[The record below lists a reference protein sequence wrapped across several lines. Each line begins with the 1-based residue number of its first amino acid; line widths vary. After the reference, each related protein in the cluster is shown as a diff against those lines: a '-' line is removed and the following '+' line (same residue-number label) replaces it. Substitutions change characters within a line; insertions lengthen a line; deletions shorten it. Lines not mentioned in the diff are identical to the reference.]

1 MVATSYSPKGNKIRL
16 NPAAKPSPVA
26 NYPGEGFA
34 HMTKAKWDSI
44 YRDSKRTV
52 TVGSGVINPYER
64 KFSAPVATDSGIH
77 RQRVLT
83 TEVFGVMTLHPVFIL
98 DCKVVLPPSP
108 LYRVELA
115 PTITANEEITA

>member
-1 MVATSYSPKGNKIRL
+1 MAATTYPPKDNKIRL
-16 NPAAKPSPVA
+16 NPAAKLSPVA

-44 YRDSKRTV
+44 YKDSKRTV
-52 TVGSGVINPYER
+52 TVGSGAINRYDR

-77 RQRVLT
+77 RQRVLA
-83 TEVFGVMTLHPVFIL
+83 TEVFGVTTLHPVFLI

-108 LYRVELA
+108 PYRVELA
-115 PTITANEEITA
+115 PTITAN